1 MTDWAALLAPVSA
14 DAPAGEDLSF
24 SLEFDQIAEMRRADD
39 PSLSQGEWVT
49 ALKVADWPGVAQA
62 CERLLHMRSK
72 DLRLAMWLTESWA
85 WLRGPAGLADGLQLT
100 HGLCARLWAEVH
112 PRIEDGDADQRVGN
126 LSGLLQRL
134 VEWSTA
140 VPLVAGTPLSLQAWH
155 AARALQAR
163 IDRGEG
169 EPPAAGSEPPLTV
182 AALEAR
188 LRAVPA
194 AELQAAVADL
204 QRARAALAD
213 LQQVV
218 DGHLGV
224 DGPGFVQAREALEQ
238 AAAEWSRLLRD
249 VGVAAGEAVASDAG
263 ADAGGS
269 LAQGAGAA
277 SAAAPGAA
285 AARGP
290 LASRAQALQQLRE
303 VADYFRRTEP
313 HSPVAYLADK
323 AVQWGNMPLH
333 EWLRVVLKDPGA
345 LAHVE
350 ELLGLPRQGG

>member
-1 MTDWAALLAPVSA
+1 MTEWTALLAPVSA
-14 DAPAGEDLSF
+14 DEPAGEDLSF

-49 ALKVADWPGVAQA
+49 ALKVADWPGVAA
-62 CERLLHMRSK
+62 GCERLLRTRSK
-72 DLRLAMWLTESWA
+72 DLRLAMWLTEAWA
-85 WLRGPAGLADGLQLT
+85 WLHGATGLADGLQLT
-100 HGLCARLWAEVH
+100 HGLCARYWADVH

-140 VPLVAGTPLSLQAWH
+140 VPIIPGTPLSLQAWR

-169 EPPAAGSEPPLTV
+169 EPPAADGDAPLTV
-182 AALEAR
+182 PALEAR
-188 LRAVPA
+188 LRNVSPA
-194 AELQAAVADL
+194 QGQAAVADL
-204 QRARAALAD
+204 ERARSALGE

-218 DGHLGV
+218 DGHLGA

-238 AAAEWSRLLRD
+238 AAAEWQRLLRD
-249 VGVAAGEAVASDAG
+249 AGVLSGQAASADAG
-263 ADAGGS
+263 WAAADAGG
-269 LAQGAGAA
+269 AA
-277 SAAAPGAA
+277 SVAVQPASP

-290 LASRAQALQQLRE
+290 IASRAQALQQLRE

-350 ELLGLPRQGG
+350 ELLGLVRQGS

>member
-1 MTDWAALLAPVSA
+1 MNDWAALLAPVSA
-14 DAPAGEDLSF
+14 DDPAGEDLSF
-24 SLEFDQIAEMRRADD
+24 SLAFDEIAEMRRADD

-62 CERLLHMRSK
+62 CEGLLRTRTK
-72 DLRLAMWLTESWA
+72 DLRLAMWLTEAWA
-85 WLRGPAGLADGLQLT
+85 WLHGAAGLADGLQLT
-100 HGLCARLWAEVH
+100 HGLCQQHWDGLH

-134 VEWSTA
+134 VEWCTK
-140 VPLVAGTPLSLQAWH
+140 VPLIAGTPLSLQAWH
-155 AARALQAR
+155 AARALQVR

-169 EPPAAGSEPPLTV
+169 EPPADGQAQLTL
-182 AALEAR
+182 AALQASLRQALPEALQTAAADL
-188 LRAVPA
+188 LRA
-194 AELQAAVADL
+194 
-204 QRARAALAD
+204 RTALAG
-213 LQQVV
+213 LQEVV
-218 DGHLGV
+218 DAQLGAE
-224 DGPGFVQAREALEQ
+224 GPGFVQAREALEQ
-238 AAAEWSRLLRD
+238 AAAEWSRLLREAGLGAGEPAAAEGD
-249 VGVAAGEAVASDAG
+249 APDSPVPAGVAAS
-263 ADAGGS
+263 
-269 LAQGAGAA
+269 
-277 SAAAPGAA
+277 PP
-285 AARGP
+285 ARGP

-350 ELLGLPRQGG
+350 ELLGLPQQGR